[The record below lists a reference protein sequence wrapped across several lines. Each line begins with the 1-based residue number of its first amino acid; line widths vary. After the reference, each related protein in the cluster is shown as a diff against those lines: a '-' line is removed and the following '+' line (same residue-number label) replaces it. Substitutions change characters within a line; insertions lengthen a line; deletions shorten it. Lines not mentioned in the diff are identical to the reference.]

1 MKALKIGD
9 RVRVKNTLGLFHYG
23 CTWEEM
29 LSHSGGVS
37 IGKVIAM
44 KRGDITIMFP
54 NGHDWDVTKKEIAV
68 RKA

>member
-9 RVRVKNTLGLFHYG
+9 KVRVKNTLGPFHYG

-29 LSHSGGVS
+29 LLHSGGIS
-37 IGKVIAM
+37 IGKVIA
-44 KRGDITIMFP
+44 KRHGNITITFP
-54 NGHDWDVTKKEIAV
+54 NGHDWNVTAKEIAV